1 MIKIYDAL
9 IFVGQSLSNA
19 ICSLEHYLLK
29 HVKHRV
35 SGHVSELY
43 NEVSAACLKSLKNLV
58 KDGYSGEIFF
68 TKFIS

>member
-1 MIKIYDAL
+1 MELSYQIDQKIKEVKKWAMIKIYDAL

-29 HVKHRV
+29 YVKQRV

-43 NEVSAACLKSLKNLV
+43 N
-58 KDGYSGEIFF
+58 
-68 TKFIS
+68 